1 MLYEFQNDLQC
12 LQVVMTANTFVW
24 TFLCMPYSP
33 VANAVAARVSPL
45 LHLSSLA
52 SSLVFLYVEL
62 LCFGSCLPL
71 SMLLL
76 YASCM
81 TLFSVRV
88 SFEEMA

>member
-1 MLYEFQNDLQC
+1 MLHEFQNDLQC

-33 VANAVAARVSPL
+33 VGNIAAARVSPL
-45 LHLSSLA
+45 LHLSFLA
-52 SSLVFLYVEL
+52 SSLEFSYTKL

-71 SMLLL
+71 SMLLM

-81 TLFSVRV
+81 TSFSAC
-88 SFEEMA
+88 EL